1 MTKPTYF
8 SPQSSQLSTG
18 KRQVSKQ
25 SQDSMTGV
33 EMEIF
38 ATEGTVEQV
47 REDFPEEE
55 TREWRLEG

>member
-8 SPQSSQLSTG
+8 SPQSSQLRTG
-18 KRQVSKQ
+18 KRQMSKQ
-25 SQDSMTGV
+25 SQDSMTSV
-33 EMEIF
+33 EMETL

-55 TREWRLEG
+55 VREWRLEG